1 MSKYDDE
8 LAAMK
13 TTDLLG
19 YFTSPQAVATRFP
32 PPEPMT
38 DASMEAW
45 QATATEYLVAVGA
58 EIDLRI
64 PPRKKQAPAAAP
76 FPGFFGK
83 VP

>member
-8 LAAMK
+8 LAEMK

-19 YFTSPQAVATRFP
+19 YFADPRAVAARFP
-32 PPEPMT
+32 PPT
-38 DASMEAW
+38 LMEGAPLEEW
-45 QATATEYLVAVGA
+45 QAVATEYLVAVGA

-64 PPRKKQAPAAAP
+64 PPRKKQAATAP